1 MQYIFYVDQLGTFSR
16 ACLSPDDLCS
26 LLSLPSSGA
35 TEEDRLSA
43 LVGEHRFPRSSSMTD
58 SLRDHSQP
66 HPIPP
71 PPQTAPP
78 PPPYYLD
85 TGPPPAFCPPPPPS
99 RTQSQGHEP
108 AGRSSFKPSSLDLPY
123 EAAQRQATHIERQ
136 KKARSMIILQDSSHL
151 PVEPTEIPRPS
162 AATPPERIKRKG
174 RVIDNP
180 YANVGQFSIGLYTP
194 TKPQRKKSPL
204 VKQLQVG
211 GTLSMLSDFFCFN
224 LNVKKKKEPDFF
236 WSLHCRWKMHK
247 KKLVWP

>member
-1 MQYIFYVDQLGTFSR
+1 M
-16 ACLSPDDLCS
+16 
-26 LLSLPSSGA
+26 LSLSLSGA

-43 LVGEHRFPRSSSMTD
+43 LTGEHRFPRSSSMTD
-58 SLRDHSQP
+58 SLRDHPQP

-71 PPQTAPP
+71 PPQMAPP

-99 RTQSQGHEP
+99 RTQSQGHETG
-108 AGRSSFKPSSLDLPY
+108 GRSSFKPSSLDLPY
-123 EAAQRQATHIERQ
+123 DAAQRQATHIERQ

-204 VKQLQVG
+204 VKQLQVQ
-211 GTLSMLSDFFCFN
+211 
-224 LNVKKKKEPDFF
+224 
-236 WSLHCRWKMHK
+236 
-247 KKLVWP
+247 

>member
-1 MQYIFYVDQLGTFSR
+1 MCELTKLQMVSLQY
-16 ACLSPDDLCS
+16 ACLAGIKWSNFMS
-26 LLSLPSSGA
+26 LLPVTRRSVLSPPSSGA

-43 LVGEHRFPRSSSMTD
+43 LEGEQRFPRSSSMTD
-58 SLRDHSQP
+58 SLREPSQP

-99 RTQSQGHEP
+99 RTQSQGYEP
-108 AGRSSFKPSSLDLPY
+108 GERSSFKPSSLDLPY
-123 EAAQRQATHIERQ
+123 EDAHRQATHLERQ

-162 AATPPERIKRKG
+162 AAPPPERIKRKG
-174 RVIDNP
+174 RIIDNP
-180 YANVGQFSIGLYTP
+180 YANVGQFSIGLYAP

-211 GTLSMLSDFFCFN
+211 ENFLF
-224 LNVKKKKEPDFF
+224 KKKK
-236 WSLHCRWKMHK
+236 
-247 KKLVWP
+247 

>member
-1 MQYIFYVDQLGTFSR
+1 MDAVHFFYVDQLGTFSR
-16 ACLSPDDLCS
+16 ACLSPDDLYS

-211 GTLSMLSDFFCFN
+211 GMLSMLSDFVAFI
-224 LNVKKKKEPDFF
+224 
-236 WSLHCRWKMHK
+236 
-247 KKLVWP
+247 

>member
-1 MQYIFYVDQLGTFSR
+1 MDLLNCICSISHE
-16 ACLSPDDLCS
+16 LSPNFLC
-26 LLSLPSSGA
+26 SSGA

-43 LVGEHRFPRSSSMTD
+43 LADEHRFPRSSSMTD
-58 SLRDHSQP
+58 SLRDHSQA
-66 HPIPP
+66 HSIPP

-108 AGRSSFKPSSLDLPY
+108 GGRSSFKPSSLDLPY

-211 GTLSMLSDFFCFN
+211 CMLGMIKFYTKDVLVLTCSIFF
-224 LNVKKKKEPDFF
+224 LFF
-236 WSLHCRWKMHK
+236 CRWKMHK
-247 KKLVWP
+247 KKLAWP

>member
-1 MQYIFYVDQLGTFSR
+1 MCRIIP
-16 ACLSPDDLCS
+16 LSAGELKQKPLYLDDS
-26 LLSLPSSGA
+26 LLSAPSPGA

-43 LVGEHRFPRSSSMTD
+43 LAGEHRFPRSSSMTD
-58 SLRDHSQP
+58 SLRDQP
-66 HPIPP
+66 QTHPIPP
-71 PPQTAPP
+71 PPQMAPP

-99 RTQSQGHEP
+99 RTQSQGHEMG

-123 EAAQRQATHIERQ
+123 EAAQRQATLIERQ

-211 GTLSMLSDFFCFN
+211 LVFHLSSCLEF
-224 LNVKKKKEPDFF
+224 L
-236 WSLHCRWKMHK
+236 
-247 KKLVWP
+247 

>member
-1 MQYIFYVDQLGTFSR
+1 
-16 ACLSPDDLCS
+16 
-26 LLSLPSSGA
+26 
-35 TEEDRLSA
+35 
-43 LVGEHRFPRSSSMTD
+43 MTD
-58 SLRDHSQP
+58 SLRDQPQP

-71 PPQTAPP
+71 PPQMAPP

-99 RTQSQGHEP
+99 RTQSQGHEMG

-123 EAAQRQATHIERQ
+123 EAAQRQATLIERQ

-211 GTLSMLSDFFCFN
+211 GLVFDLSSCLEF
-224 LNVKKKKEPDFF
+224 L
-236 WSLHCRWKMHK
+236 
-247 KKLVWP
+247 

>member
-1 MQYIFYVDQLGTFSR
+1 
-16 ACLSPDDLCS
+16 
-26 LLSLPSSGA
+26 
-35 TEEDRLSA
+35 
-43 LVGEHRFPRSSSMTD
+43 MTD
-58 SLRDHSQP
+58 SLRDHPQP

-78 PPPYYLD
+78 PPPYYHD
-85 TGPPPAFCPPPPPS
+85 TGPPPGFCPPPPPS

-108 AGRSSFKPSSLDLPY
+108 GIRSSFKPSSLDLSY
-123 EAAQRQATHIERQ
+123 EAAQRQASHIERQ

-204 VKQLQVG
+204 VKQLQVS
-211 GTLSMLSDFFCFN
+211 LSFFFFN
-224 LNVKKKKEPDFF
+224 IAVITI
-236 WSLHCRWKMHK
+236 
-247 KKLVWP
+247 

>member
-1 MQYIFYVDQLGTFSR
+1 MLDS
-16 ACLSPDDLCS
+16 LSP
-26 LLSLPSSGA
+26 SGA

-43 LVGEHRFPRSSSMTD
+43 LADEHRFPRSSSMTD
-58 SLRDHSQP
+58 SLRDHSQA

-71 PPQTAPP
+71 PPQMAPP
-78 PPPYYLD
+78 PPPYYHD
-85 TGPPPAFCPPPPPS
+85 TGPPPGFCPPPPPS

-108 AGRSSFKPSSLDLPY
+108 GVRSSFKPSSLDLSY
-123 EAAQRQATHIERQ
+123 EAAQRQASHIERQ

-211 GTLSMLSDFFCFN
+211 LILSLLLLQLAFILLPCLAHCFCFT
-224 LNVKKKKEPDFF
+224 F
-236 WSLHCRWKMHK
+236 RWKMHK
-247 KKLVWP
+247 KKLV